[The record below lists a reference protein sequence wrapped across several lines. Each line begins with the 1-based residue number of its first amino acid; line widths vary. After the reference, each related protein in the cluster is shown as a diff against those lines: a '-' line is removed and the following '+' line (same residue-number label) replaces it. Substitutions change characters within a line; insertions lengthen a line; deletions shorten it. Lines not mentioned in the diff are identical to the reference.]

1 MSEIR
6 LISRSHMAAAAFLTV
21 AVGAHAS
28 VLSLS
33 STPALA
39 DTPVTLSLT
48 LDSESGTEPSA
59 VQWILT
65 FPPGPATVESAVA
78 GPAAES
84 AGKSLMCASQ
94 TAGSYSC
101 ILYSLG
107 TSAIPNGVVAQ
118 LTVRTSST
126 AAFNVE
132 QTAGASPDAASVAVY
147 GSGGIVSV
155 STPSTTGAFTAIRVN
170 AGGADYTGV
179 NGVLWS
185 ADYGYSGG
193 TTSGVSAPI
202 SQALNPTLYQTER
215 WDPEMVQYRFA
226 VPAGRYEVTL
236 GFAEIYFN
244 QPGQRV
250 FNAAINGST
259 VLTNFDIVSEAGG
272 PLVAIQKSFTV
283 DATDSILI
291 QLTPVVQ
298 YPKISAI
305 KILQAP

>member
-1 MSEIR
+1 MREIR
-6 LISRSHMAAAAFLTV
+6 LIAWRHWTAAAFLTV

-33 STPALA
+33 STTAPA

-48 LDSESGTEPSA
+48 LDSASGTEPSA
-59 VQWILT
+59 VQWIVT
-65 FPPGPATVESAVA
+65 FPSGPATVESAVA

-84 AGKSLMCASQ
+84 AGKTLTCASQ

-107 TSAIPNGVVAQ
+107 SSAIPNGVVAQ
-118 LTVRTSST
+118 MTVRTSST
-126 AAFNVE
+126 AVFNVE
-132 QTAGASPDAASVAVY
+132 QTAGASPDAASVAVS
-147 GSGGIVSV
+147 GSGGTVSV
-155 STPSTTGAFTAIRVN
+155 STPSTTGSFTTIRVN

-179 NGVLWS
+179 NGAHWS

-193 TTSGVSAPI
+193 NTAGLAAPI

-215 WDPEMVQYRFA
+215 WDPDMVQYRFA

-244 QPGQRV
+244 QPGRRV

-272 PLVAIQKSFTV
+272 PLVAIRKSFTV

-291 QLTPVVQ
+291 QLTPVV
-298 YPKISAI
+298 
-305 KILQAP
+305 KILQVP